1 MCIQVLFL
9 PVNCVCA
16 VLFLPVLHGVYAG
29 VVLPVTLCAGAV
41 FTCYSVCV
49 QVLFLPVYHCVCAGA
64 VFTCCTVC
72 VRVCVQVLFY
82 LLYYVY
88 AGAVSTGY
96 IVSMHVLYLLHC
108 VCVCRSRTQSRESV
122 VTAKHLAKVKGR

>member
-72 VRVCVQVLFY
+72 V
-82 LLYYVY
+82 
-88 AGAVSTGY
+88 
-96 IVSMHVLYLLHC
+96 H
-108 VCVCRSRTQSRESV
+108 VCVCRCCFTCYIMSMQV
-122 VTAKHLAKVKGR
+122 LFLLVTLCLCMYFTCCTVCVCAGAGRKAERA